1 MEGKTTGRESTPQHL
16 LKALRENPSFQRI
29 TAKED
34 AGSPEPFLPK
44 WGKIG
49 DRPGDGYVRAQ
60 LPEGPYTKWIS
71 RLTESGGFKKSVEN
85 AIIDSTRTEEFSDML
100 TIEIVWGELGPK
112 FDVAPI
118 KSCNTHPRLEGG
130 FPSYDSH
137 NIDRMAEAEL
147 LATCLL
153 AYLLKLYPAIEALE
167 SDPTMFSDSAPGNG
181 FSTIELE
188 GMRKLRETMPRY

>member
-1 MEGKTTGRESTPQHL
+1 M
-16 LKALRENPSFQRI
+16 
-29 TAKED
+29 
-34 AGSPEPFLPK
+34 
-44 WGKIG
+44 GKIG

-188 GMRKLRETMPRY
+188 GMRKLKETMPRY